1 MTANREEKIQ
11 KTIGR
16 HLAMEVKNV
25 LRHFP
30 LGTAERPAAV
40 GYFIDALKTFYQDG
54 IQAKSDKPVIG
65 TMCVM
70 VPDELIYAVGG
81 VPLRLC
87 CGASACDQAGAEF
100 LPAKSCPVVKATMG
114 LLSTHRTF
122 LQKEIRAIVMP
133 STCDQKKK
141 SAEMLNSMGYEVLPL
156 EMPSSVHSEH
166 GRRYW
171 QESVKH
177 LARSLEKV
185 SGTRITVSRL
195 RQAIAKVGAASKE
208 FRQLNQL
215 RKRTLPVMHGSDV
228 LLVNNAYFIDR
239 IEDWTKAV
247 KALNDELHTRSL
259 QDTGTSLCMAPRI
272 LLTGSPPIFPNLKV
286 PLLVEQSGALIV
298 ADEVCS
304 STRLLYDTVTYD
316 EQALY
321 DMIPAVADRY
331 LKASTCPCFTPNANR
346 PRRLM
351 EMAAEAKID
360 GVVYQA
366 YSGCMPYEMEH
377 KAIADALTEKGV
389 PMLYVE
395 TDYSPEDMGQLSTRV
410 EAFLE
415 SIRSKKKKSRVNGT
429 RQLIRK
435 EAV

>member
-1 MTANREEKIQ
+1 MTSNREKKVRKI
-11 KTIGR
+11 IDL

-25 LRHFP
+25 LKHFP
-30 LGTAERPAAV
+30 SNAAERPAAM
-40 GYFIDALKTFYQDG
+40 GYFIDTLKKFYQDG
-54 IQAKSDKPVIG
+54 VQVKFDKPVIG

-70 VPDELIYAVGG
+70 VPDELIYAAGA
-81 VPLRLC
+81 VPMRLC
-87 CGASACDQAGAEF
+87 CGASSCDQAGAEF
-100 LPAKSCPVVKATMG
+100 MPAKSCPVVKATMG
-114 LLSTHRTF
+114 LLSANRTC
-122 LQKEIRAIVMP
+122 LQKKIRAVVIP

-141 SAEMLNSMGYEVLPL
+141 SSEMLKSMGYEVLLL

-166 GRRYW
+166 GRHYW
-171 QESVKH
+171 HESVAR
-177 LARSLEKV
+177 LTRSLEKV

-195 RQAIAKVGAASKE
+195 LQAIAKVGAASKE
-208 FRQLNQL
+208 FRTLDKL
-215 RKRTLPVMHGSDV
+215 RKQTLPATYGSDV
-228 LLVNNAYFIDR
+228 LLVNNTYFIDR

-247 KALNDELHTRSL
+247 KALNDELYTRSQRAMGVGL
-259 QDTGTSLCMAPRI
+259 RMAPRI

-331 LKASTCPCFTPNANR
+331 LKASTCPCFTPNVNR
-346 PRRLM
+346 QRRLT
-351 EMAAEAKID
+351 EMVAEAQID

-366 YSGCMPYEMEH
+366 YSGCMPYEMEQ

-389 PMLYVE
+389 SMLYVE

-410 EAFLE
+410 EAFIE
-415 SIRSKKKKSRVNGT
+415 SARARKRKRRVN
-429 RQLIRK
+429 
-435 EAV
+435 